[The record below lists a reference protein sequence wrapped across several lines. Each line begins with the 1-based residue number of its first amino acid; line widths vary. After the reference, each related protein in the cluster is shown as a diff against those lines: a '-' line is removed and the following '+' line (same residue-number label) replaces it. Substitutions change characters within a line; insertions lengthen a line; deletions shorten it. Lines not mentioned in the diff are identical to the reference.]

1 MSPRAHCEMYE
12 NRKNLSKAFKGPV
25 SNYEIICKFMRM
37 FSPSSCG
44 FLRSEFLARKRF
56 PSERGLGFSCM
67 KDCPYSLA
75 QKAPEGIIVKCFHS
89 KL

>member
-1 MSPRAHCEMYE
+1 MQIYE
-12 NRKNLSKAFKGPV
+12 NLLAVVIWFF
-25 SNYEIICKFMRM
+25 EIPI
-37 FSPSSCG
+37 P
-44 FLRSEFLARKRF
+44 RSQEVFTG
-56 PSERGLGFSCM
+56 EGLGILM